1 MLPPAVYY
9 LQEHSP
15 RHSPALDGLSRAWA
29 GTRADVLGD
38 QEQLQLV
45 QGQPR
50 RAGNSHPKE
59 NGFEILL
66 NCEYVQ

>member
-1 MLPPAVYY
+1 M
-9 LQEHSP
+9 SP
-15 RHSPALDGLSRAWA
+15 
-29 GTRADVLGD
+29 GD
-38 QEQLQLV
+38 QEKLQPV

-50 RAGNSHPKE
+50 RAGNSRPKE